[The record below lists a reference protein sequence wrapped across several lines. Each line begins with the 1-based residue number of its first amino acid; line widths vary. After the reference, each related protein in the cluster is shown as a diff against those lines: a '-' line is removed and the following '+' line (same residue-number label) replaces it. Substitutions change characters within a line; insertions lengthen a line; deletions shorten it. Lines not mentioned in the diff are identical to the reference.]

1 MIFHGRSIHPGTVI
15 GQALVSRMGIS
26 FFGGVD
32 PESGVVVERGH
43 DLEGQSI
50 AGKVLVFPS
59 GKGSTVGSYT
69 LYRLKANGKEP
80 QAILNAECET
90 ITAVGCIIGEIPCI
104 DHLPVSEIRNG
115 QRLLVQAAEGR
126 VEILDAPAGPPGPL
140 PEPLRGNEPGSFA
153 ETTLSVRLPE
163 IARRAAN
170 ENGWAPGIAKR
181 LHALA
186 DEMPHGRLT
195 SIDDPGAPDASLW
208 PDYMARWLSLEKNW
222 LDVAWFP
229 VEIYFFR
236 RILQATGYYQL
247 GAGSGV
253 DPYHVQKRHGM
264 DGTAQTLAPWC
275 IEIERWFASPD
286 RDRVPAAELF
296 IRMLPAAVW
305 GNQADQSVFPAG
317 AEQPGRPDKASLTA
331 NLLVNDARPAVD
343 ALVTRGRDHP
353 PRVDF
358 VLDNC
363 GMELAYDLLLAD
375 YLLLSGLA
383 GRVIFHAKMYPT
395 YVSDVTP
402 QDVTELLDYIGQGE
416 GVPTDVRAALQR
428 LSRRLMAA
436 LADGRLQIQTH
447 PFWVSPGAGW
457 EMPADLWADLH
468 TADLII
474 NKGDANYRRSIGDRR
489 WPETTDFGEILA
501 YRPAPWL
508 AVRVLKA
515 DVVVGLKP
523 GQAERIASQ
532 DPAWM
537 TSGRWALIQYAG

>member
-15 GQALVSRMGIS
+15 GEALVSAMGIS

-32 PESGVVVERGH
+32 PESGMVVERGH
-43 DLEGQSI
+43 DLEGQSV

-69 LYRLKANGKEP
+69 LYRLKANGKAP
-80 QAILNAECET
+80 LAILNAECET

-104 DHLPVSEIRNG
+104 DHLPVSEIHNG

-126 VEILDAPAGPPGPL
+126 VEALDVPAGPPLPL
-140 PEPLRGNEPGSFA
+140 PEPLRGNEMGSFA
-153 ETTLSVRLPE
+153 ETTLSIRLPE
-163 IARRAAN
+163 IARRAAD
-170 ENGWAPGIAKR
+170 ENGWGPEIANR

-186 DEMPHGRLT
+186 DEMPHRWLT
-195 SIDDPGAPDASLW
+195 SIDDPGALDALLW
-208 PDYMARWLSLEKNW
+208 PGYMARWLSLEKNW

-229 VEIYFFR
+229 AEIYFFR
-236 RILQATGYYQL
+236 RILQATGYYQP
-247 GAGSGV
+247 GCGQGV
-253 DPYHVQKRHGM
+253 DPYHSQKQHGM
-264 DGTAQTLAPWC
+264 AGTAQALAPWC
-275 IEIERWFASPD
+275 MEIEQWSASLD
-286 RDRVPAAELF
+286 RDRPPAAELF
-296 IRMLPAAVW
+296 VRMLPAAVW

-317 AEQPGRPDKASLTA
+317 TEQPGRPDEGSLTA
-331 NLLVNDARPAVD
+331 NLLVNDARAAAE
-343 ALVTRGRDHP
+343 ALVERGRAHP

-375 YLLLSGLA
+375 FLLLSGLA
-383 GRVIFHAKMYPT
+383 GRITFHAKMYPT

-402 QDVTELLDYIGQGE
+402 PDVTELLDYIEQSD
-416 GVPTDVRAALQR
+416 GVPAAERAALQR
-428 LSRRLMAA
+428 LSWRLMTA

-489 WPETTDFGEILA
+489 WPEITDFSAVTA
-501 YRPAPWL
+501 YRPAPLL

-523 GQAERIASQ
+523 GQAEQIAAQ